1 MQKSKQILPKTTSVI
16 PPPTTNTTT
25 TASNLI
31 SNVNPWT
38 NKVKIR
44 EEGLLNSIMN
54 KYMNDEEDYRE
65 RAEDSKVKD
74 LVGEDYEREYLK
86 LA

>member
-1 MQKSKQILPKTTSVI
+1 MQKSKQTLPKSTPVI
-16 PPPTTNTTT
+16 PPPSTTTTT
-25 TASNLI
+25 TANLI

-44 EEGLLNSIMN
+44 GEGLLNSIMN